1 MIKNGGNTFAFFT
14 RNPRGGNAKAIDE
27 KDVEKFLQLAKDNN
41 FGKIVEEIPLPF
53 LPGIL
58 VEEMPRQLTK
68 KTLKNF
74 FSWQK
79 TTILERL
86 SHMRLIHRI
95 AYVNNDNAMIKGS
108 SGEYRRSLL

>member
-1 MIKNGGNTFAFFT
+1 MLYIGNHTTSSKGYENMAKQMIKNGGNTFA
-14 RNPRGGNAKAIDE
+14 
-27 KDVEKFLQLAKDNN
+27 
-41 FGKIVEEIPLPF
+41 F

-79 TTILERL
+79 TIIL
-86 SHMRLIHRI
+86 
-95 AYVNNDNAMIKGS
+95 A
-108 SGEYRRSLL
+108 SLLPMRPIP